1 MNISSFP
8 TAVDVTLQ
16 RYNHMDN
23 RMWTQIKN
31 QLNYV
36 DVGEG
41 SIVVSI
47 DQLRTFLEINY
58 MSIINQV
65 KSTGMEFLHKRVSS
79 PYFLH
84 MMCLDMQNLQLV
96 KFNLS
101 YDKQFTRLIESEG
114 TKVLKFDFKVLSMT
128 IKLSDIF
135 ESEDLQIINPVL
147 EKIKILEEGV
157 PYARLKIIDLL
168 DTLDDWVNSE
178 MDNELED
185 GEPDAVPLITTILD
199 LIDVKTEGD
208 NPITLLVTDY

>member
-36 DVGEG
+36 DVSGG
-41 SIVVSI
+41 SVVVSVE
-47 DQLRTFLEINY
+47 QLSSFLEINY
-58 MSIINQV
+58 MDLINQV
-65 KSTGMEFLHKRVSS
+65 KSTGAEFLHKRVNS
-79 PYFLH
+79 PYFLY

-101 YDKQFTRLIESEG
+101 YDKQFTRLIESDG
-114 TKVLKFDFKVLSMT
+114 NKVLKFDFRILSMT
-128 IKLSDIF
+128 INLSNIF
-135 ESEDLQIINPVL
+135 EAEDLQIINPVL
-147 EKIKILEEGV
+147 EKTKILEEGV

-185 GEPDAVPLITTILD
+185 GEPDPVPLITTILD